1 MYGYIFGIFVF
12 ERVSGVVC
20 RGESVFFCGFQWLCF
35 SVRQSLIFSLDLL
48 QRVVFL
54 RFVVCAAKRPKTFAL
69 CLFFFL
75 GSNLN
80 TAEVKTKKEKETNNK
95 CFWSFSCIDNKPQEN
110 NML

>member
-80 TAEVKTKKEKETNNK
+80 TAEVKNIYE
-95 CFWSFSCIDNKPQEN
+95 
-110 NML
+110 L